1 MLFHQKV
8 AERLGLTATEFKCLR
23 LIDLLGPLPM
33 TSLAQEAGLQL
44 GTVSGLIE
52 KLEAQKLVDRARDPA
67 DKRRVLL
74 KTRISISQQASVL
87 YRELGE
93 TMRQELDGYSD
104 AEFEVIM
111 RFLTR
116 TSEAL
121 ATSIKAL

>member
-74 KTRISISQQASVL
+74 KAHISISQQASVL

-116 TSEAL
+116 TGEAL

>member
-74 KTRISISQQASVL
+74 RARISISQQASVL

-116 TSEAL
+116 TGEAL

>member
-74 KTRISISQQASVL
+74 KACISISEQASVL

-116 TSEAL
+116 TGEVLAL
-121 ATSIKAL
+121 STKAL

>member
-74 KTRISISQQASVL
+74 KARISISQQASVL

-116 TSEAL
+116 TGEAL

>member
-52 KLEAQKLVDRARDPA
+52 KLETQKLVDRARDPT

-74 KTRISISQQASVL
+74 KARISISEQASML

-116 TSEAL
+116 TGEAL
-121 ATSIKAL
+121 ALSIKAL

>member
-1 MLFHQKV
+1 MFHQKV

-74 KTRISISQQASVL
+74 KARISISQQASVL

-116 TSEAL
+116 TGEAL

>member
-1 MLFHQKV
+1 MFHQKV

-33 TSLAQEAGLQL
+33 TRLAQEAGLQL

-74 KTRISISQQASVL
+74 KARISISEQASAL

-93 TMRQELDGYSD
+93 TMRHELDGYSE

-116 TSEAL
+116 TGEAL

>member
-1 MLFHQKV
+1 M
-8 AERLGLTATEFKCLR
+8 TATEFKCLR

-74 KTRISISQQASVL
+74 KAHISISQQASVL

-116 TSEAL
+116 TGEAL